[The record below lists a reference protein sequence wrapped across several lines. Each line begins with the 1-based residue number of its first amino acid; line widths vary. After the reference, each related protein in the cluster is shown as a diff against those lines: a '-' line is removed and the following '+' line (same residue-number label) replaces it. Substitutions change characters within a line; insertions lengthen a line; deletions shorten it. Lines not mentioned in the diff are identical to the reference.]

1 MVETIRPKLQRQL
14 IKIKHSFYGI
24 LIIRRVSKILCHIV
38 DILNSGSIHLVACYE
53 PVEEADLATTDTY
66 PIKVNEVGASNSV
79 YVNEYFNY
87 GDWIELYN
95 NTDTDLNVAG
105 LYLSDD
111 IDNPLKY
118 QIPNDNSMVNTMIP
132 AGGFLSIW
140 ADKVEA
146 TSEIHSNFKLSNTD
160 GSMVVVSSSD
170 DFVNNNAAFYASH
183 NSPKNFVEGLTYVA
197 HQGTESVGRYPDG
210 GRDFYLMARPSIV
223 KRNNLTTTD
232 YVVGSDVNLMPEDNN
247 FTVDLQK
254 GWNWFSHNLRTDIS
268 ISTDFASYAVRIVGA
283 KKETILDPK
292 YGWAGSLKS
301 LSAGNLYKVQM
312 SQSETYTHDKSNGI
326 INTSISLKPGWNWI
340 GYPVEGA
347 QTLAAAFSN
356 YLAEEGDE
364 IIGQDGFATY
374 ENGSWT
380 GTLSSLETGKGYL
393 FKTINA
399 KTLQFAQPS
408 VAVKLRKAAIRKAN
422 AERVAFDKYAYPNV
436 MGLIAQLML
445 DGNMVDAEQFTLMA
459 YANEECRGISK
470 VVDGRFYLSIYGNGD
485 EDIMFRAIDN
495 TDGTVYCIEE
505 SQAFGMGIEGS
516 AAKPRLLTLSEML
529 DEESTAIELVQNET
543 NERAMGKIVGYYSL
557 SGQFVSSRATGLTK
571 GIYIVKTENGNHSKI
586 LVQ

>member
-1 MVETIRPKLQRQL
+1 
-14 IKIKHSFYGI
+14 
-24 LIIRRVSKILCHIV
+24 
-38 DILNSGSIHLVACYE
+38 
-53 PVEEADLATTDTY
+53 
-66 PIKVNEVGASNSV
+66 
-79 YVNEYFNY
+79 
-87 GDWIELYN
+87 
-95 NTDTDLNVAG
+95 
-105 LYLSDD
+105 
-111 IDNPLKY
+111 
-118 QIPNDNSMVNTMIP
+118 
-132 AGGFLSIW
+132 
-140 ADKVEA
+140 VEA

-160 GSMVVVSSSD
+160 GSMVVMSSSD
-170 DFVNNNAAFYASH
+170 EFVNNNTAFYASH

-223 KRNNLTTTD
+223 KRNNLATTD

-268 ISTDFASYAVRIVGA
+268 ISTDFADYATRIVGA

-347 QTLAAAFSN
+347 QTLTAAFSN

-459 YANEECRGISK
+459 YVNEECRGISK

-485 EDIMFRAIDN
+485 ENIVFRAIDN

-543 NERAMGKIVGYYSL
+543 NERATGKIVGYYSL